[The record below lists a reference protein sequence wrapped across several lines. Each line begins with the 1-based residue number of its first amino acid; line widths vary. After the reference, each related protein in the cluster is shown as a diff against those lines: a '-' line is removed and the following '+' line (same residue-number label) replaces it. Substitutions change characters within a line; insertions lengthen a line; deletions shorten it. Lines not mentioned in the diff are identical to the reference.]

1 PKGVMIENRNA
12 VDLIYWAQ
20 NEFDLSRFS
29 ITYAATS
36 YCFDL
41 SVYEMF
47 YTLSVGKTLRIIN
60 NGLEIRNYI
69 EKDDKILINTVP
81 SVVKK
86 LL

>member
-1 PKGVMIENRNA
+1 SFSKELSLDSERYNKENVPIISKEEDLAYVIYTSGTTGHPKGVMIENRNA

-47 YTLSVGKTLRIIN
+47 YT
-60 NGLEIRNYI
+60 
-69 EKDDKILINTVP
+69 
-81 SVVKK
+81 
-86 LL
+86 